1 MPTTEA
7 DGIQKAI
14 QMVAMH
20 GVIVFG
26 QYQENEDPEM
36 VGYYNAQMDVIE
48 NIIKDLKRLLKDNS
62 DAP

>member
-1 MPTTEA
+1 MSTTEA
-7 DGIQKAI
+7 DGIRKAI

-26 QYQENEDPEM
+26 QYQDSNDPEM
-36 VGYYNAQMDVIE
+36 AGYYNAQMDVIE
-48 NIIKDLKRLLKDNS
+48 NIIKDLKRLLKDTP